1 MTADVQTWLDDAGTK
16 FGWRL
21 IGKESKGK
29 TANRF
34 DTMESSESARP
45 TLTIEFTPYRISFL
59 LWLAD
64 SSIQR
69 RNFPTSL
76 TLETE

>member
-1 MTADVQTWLDDAGTK
+1 MTADVQTWLDEAGTK
-16 FGWRL
+16 CGWRL

-34 DTMESSESARP
+34 DSMARS
-45 TLTIEFTPYRISFL
+45 TLAIEFTPYRISFL